1 MKNTCRDIM
10 IANPKTLAPEQ
21 TLDEALKLIHNSGV
35 RYLPVVDSNG
45 DFLGIFSSIK
55 LLERLLPKS
64 ISINMGRKVGDL
76 NFMKTNIEEL
86 QEQFN
91 HLGHEPVRE
100 HMITSD
106 IPTCSPDDSIM
117 EAIYILHQHHAHVIV
132 TEKDSDRFIGIVTIN
147 GLLDRLQPQPTA

>member
-1 MKNTCRDIM
+1 MENTCRDIM

-21 TLDEALKLIHNSGV
+21 TLHEALNVIHNSGV
-35 RYLPVVDSNG
+35 RYLPVVDHNG
-45 DFLGIFSSIK
+45 DFVGIFSSIK
-55 LLERLLPKS
+55 LLERLLPQS
-64 ISINMGRKVGDL
+64 ISINMGRKMADL

-91 HLGHEPVRE
+91 ILGHEPVHQ
-100 HMITSD
+100 HMITRD

-132 TEKDSDRFIGIVTIN
+132 TEENSDRFIGVITIN
-147 GLLDRLQPQPTA
+147 ALLDRLQPQPTA